1 MDLTEAD
8 KNWEKTIFPKVL
20 KLAERLAAEAQSH
33 SQWHKRMNA
42 HNLNQSGAK
51 VEDKG
56 LNTGDQ
62 VYFYKPPTQQEIA
75 RRGRKAKHLAHYHGP
90 ATVRGKV
97 DGRDRQYHIEYDGKA
112 FKRDI
117 SMLIPEKRMKEIDVN
132 RHDPT
137 AETPLIVKPALF
149 KPGVILR
156 EEELILCKTDRADKA
171 WSLAEVHKIY
181 PDEIEVIYYTTPRK
195 QLNDYETATHDQRQ
209 ECLSQSRFRKT
220 WFIRAG
226 TNAGKGTLNP
236 PFPSNP
242 LLRLWTG
249 KLPTNELDDLI
260 LATGIKLE
268 PNGYLNEES
277 RKIASHVT
285 MSHEAINTIEDEEDI
300 RAQLLNSNAMYAY
313 AELPLCNCRRCRTS
327 WTKTARKESGP
338 PLATTNLHPS

>member
-1 MDLTEAD
+1 
-8 KNWEKTIFPKVL
+8 
-20 KLAERLAAEAQSH
+20 
-33 SQWHKRMNA
+33 MNA

-56 LNTGDQ
+56 LNSGDQ

-75 RRGRKAKHLAHYHGP
+75 RRGRKAKPLAHYHGP

-97 DGRDRQYHIEYDGKA
+97 DGRDRQYHIEYNGKC

-132 RHDPT
+132 RHDPM

-156 EEELILCKTDRADKA
+156 EEELILCKTDKGDKA

-195 QLNDYETATHDQRQ
+195 QLDDYETATHVQRQ

-236 PFPSNP
+236 PFPGNP

-277 RKIASHVT
+277 RKIASQVKI
-285 MSHEAINTIEDEEDI
+285 SHEAINTIEDEEDI
-300 RAQLLNSNAMYAY
+300 RAQLLYSNAMYAY
-313 AELPLCNCRRCRTS
+313 AELPLCNCRRCRTI